1 MLPAGRVASG
11 MRIEPYRTI
20 MEYAPRLYWRMNET
34 SGNALIDSGSGSTA
48 TSSYGT
54 PVRNAA
60 KIPSRSPAGSLTFD
74 GVNDYAITAFSGT
87 ITGTTPLYS
96 AGIWIRTTLA
106 AGSNLVIFGQGDGS
120 TVSGF
125 QITITNGTTINF
137 LGRTTTGVD
146 FSSSATVDIANDNIP
161 ISIGLSVDATHAYLY
176 INGAYYARAARTG
189 GTYSSTPKVTVGGDL
204 VGANRFTGT
213 ASDAFIV
220 TGTALAQADWLRI
233 YRNGMLNS
241 TSPVNDTFLDATTI
255 SGASGT
261 SSAVLTGGA
270 SIEPGEPTNAVGR
283 VATNQSV
290 WFKYVGNNTAIRFD
304 STTGSMTHSV
314 ALYRQD
320 GTDISGLTFL
330 EGYTAFP
337 TSSAYGWYLETG
349 ETYYVRVSPFL
360 IGEATVTL
368 NWATITPPAN
378 DRLANASTISVVT
391 SGSVV
396 GNTTDSTLE
405 DPNETA
411 AISGEGRSVWYK
423 FQADATGNIT
433 LDTQVS
439 DPADTIIAVWSG
451 TAGTTINDLDWDT
464 PTFSD
469 DDSGVNGTSLVTFAV
484 TNGTWYYVQI
494 SDYDGG
500 TSFTLSWSDIT

>member
-1 MLPAGRVASG
+1 MLPAGRIASG

-20 MEYAPRLYWRMNET
+20 MEYAPTFYWRMGET
-34 SGNALIDSGSGSTA
+34 SGNLANSGSGLGIGLVNGSA
-48 TSSYGT
+48 VY
-54 PVRNAA
+54 NAA
-60 KIPSRSPAGSLTFD
+60 KIPSRSPLGSMTLD
-74 GVNDYAITAFSGT
+74 GVNDYVITSFQGVL
-87 ITGTTPLYS
+87 TGTTPIYS
-96 AGIWIRTTLA
+96 AGIWIRTTVA
-106 AGSNLVIFGQGDGS
+106 AGSNKVIFGQGDGS
-120 TVSGF
+120 SVSGF

-146 FSSSATVDIANDNIP
+146 FSSSASAVVVNDDVP
-161 ISIGLSVDATHAYLY
+161 ILIGLSVDATHAYLY
-176 INGAYYARAARTG
+176 INGAYYARATRTG
-189 GTYSSTPKVTVGGDL
+189 GTYSVTPKVTVGADTA
-204 VGANRFTGT
+204 GANLFTGT
-213 ASDAFIV
+213 ASDAFIDL
-220 TGTALAQADWLRI
+220 GTALTQADWLRI

-241 TSPVNDTFLDATTI
+241 ASPANDNFLDATTI

-261 SSAVLTGGA
+261 ASAVLTGGA
-270 SIEPGEPTNAVGR
+270 RVEPGEPTNAVGQ
-283 VATNQSV
+283 VAANQSV